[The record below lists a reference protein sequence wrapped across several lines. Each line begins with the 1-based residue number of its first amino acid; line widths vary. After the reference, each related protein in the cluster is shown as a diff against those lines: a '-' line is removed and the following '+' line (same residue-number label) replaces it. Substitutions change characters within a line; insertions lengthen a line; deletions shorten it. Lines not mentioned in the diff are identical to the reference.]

1 MTWSAA
7 PEVVVNSRPFPDDGI
22 PLLTDVV
29 DAAEYPQSAPPS
41 DGLEGHDDAYGESN
55 GPLSL
60 AMFPVLEA
68 NAPLLPATP
77 PVKVDVSHAQYVP
90 PAEAEVAQAQYAT
103 PAEAEVSH
111 AQHGQSA
118 LATTVPIPL
127 QAWMDSLAALRGR
140 AQGMTNMA
148 ATPIEAAPAQSSL
161 ESFPDPAPTN
171 AFTPQDSPPTTGFSS
186 IAAESPVAEAA
197 PYQSSS
203 LADRGPDHP
212 AALATPSAFSDPA
225 KAGPRT
231 EAAVPDASDVPAPL
245 YAREPGPWL
254 SAPQMETR
262 IFESI
267 AARMDKLL
275 DQRLE
280 AVVPGVVEAALA
292 GVTAGLAASVR
303 QALREAV
310 EHAVRDEFA
319 KRHPE
324 EF

>member
-29 DAAEYPQSAPPS
+29 DAAEYPQAAPPS
-41 DGLEGHDDAYGESN
+41 DGLEGHDDADGEPN
-55 GPLSL
+55 GPPSL
-60 AMFPVLEA
+60 AMFPELEA
-68 NAPLLPATP
+68 DAPLQPAAP

-90 PAEAEVAQAQYAT
+90 LAEAEVAHARYV
-103 PAEAEVSH
+103 PSAEAEVSH

-118 LATTVPIPL
+118 LATTAPIPL

-148 ATPIEAAPAQSSL
+148 ATPMEAAPAPSSL
-161 ESFPDPAPTN
+161 ESFSDPAPTS

-203 LADRGPDHP
+203 LADHGPDHP

>member
-29 DAAEYPQSAPPS
+29 DAAEYPQAAPPS
-41 DGLEGHDDAYGESN
+41 DGLEGHDDADGEPD
-55 GPLSL
+55 GPPSL
-60 AMFPVLEA
+60 AMFPELEA
-68 NAPLLPATP
+68 DAPLLPAAP
-77 PVKVDVSHAQYVP
+77 PVKVDVSHAQYLP
-90 PAEAEVAQAQYAT
+90 RAEAEVAQAQYVP

-118 LATTVPIPL
+118 LATTAPIPL

-148 ATPIEAAPAQSSL
+148 ATPMEAAPAPSSL
-161 ESFPDPAPTN
+161 ESFSDPAPTS

-203 LADRGPDHP
+203 LADHGPDHP

>member
-29 DAAEYPQSAPPS
+29 DAAEYPQAAPPS
-41 DGLEGHDDAYGESN
+41 DGLEGHDDADGEPN
-55 GPLSL
+55 GPPSL
-60 AMFPVLEA
+60 AMFPELEA
-68 NAPLLPATP
+68 DAPLLPAAP

-90 PAEAEVAQAQYAT
+90 PAEAEVSQ
-103 PAEAEVSH
+103 

-118 LATTVPIPL
+118 LATTAPIPL

-148 ATPIEAAPAQSSL
+148 ATPMEAAPAPSSL
-161 ESFPDPAPTN
+161 ESFSDPAPTS

-203 LADRGPDHP
+203 LADHGPDHP

>member
-29 DAAEYPQSAPPS
+29 DAAEYPQAAPPS
-41 DGLEGHDDAYGESN
+41 DGLEGHDDADGEPN
-55 GPLSL
+55 GPPSL
-60 AMFPVLEA
+60 AMFPELEA
-68 NAPLLPATP
+68 DAPLLPAAP

-90 PAEAEVAQAQYAT
+90 LAEAEVAHARYV
-103 PAEAEVSH
+103 PSAEAEVSH

-118 LATTVPIPL
+118 LATTAPIPL
-127 QAWMDSLAALRGR
+127 QAWMDSLTALRGR

-148 ATPIEAAPAQSSL
+148 ATPMEAAPAPSSL
-161 ESFPDPAPTN
+161 ESFSDPAPTS

-319 KRHPE
+319 KQHPE